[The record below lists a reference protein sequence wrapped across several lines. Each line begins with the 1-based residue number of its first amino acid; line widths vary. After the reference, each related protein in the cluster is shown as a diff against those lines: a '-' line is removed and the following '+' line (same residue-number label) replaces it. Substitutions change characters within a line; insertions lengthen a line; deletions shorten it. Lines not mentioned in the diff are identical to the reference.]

1 MRFSEFSCKVG
12 KHSSTDYYAVVT
24 SFMDIWIAVSVFPQ
38 VPISRAH
45 SFLRKILPNSATHCS
60 KIVQILRLATASH
73 LWLKTER
80 AVQKLQLLKAG
91 IVLSYVSNIKSKS
104 FFLFESASGRESTEM
119 SNWWLMFEMSVILN
133 LSVSSSTE
141 QPKCSDISR
150 PTVCQSEHII
160 FYHVHSVDWLAIN
173 KSNSRPL
180 KCQLIRLWCSGDRT
194 DSYFEK
200 ECSTL
205 TEGDVN
211 HR

>member
-1 MRFSEFSCKVG
+1 MIIYRTIWDSLEFSCKVG

-45 SFLRKILPNSATHCS
+45 SFLRKILPNSATHRS

-104 FFLFESASGRESTEM
+104 FFSFWKCKWTWVDWNE
-119 SNWWLMFEMSVILN
+119 WLMTDVWNVRHSE
-133 LSVSSSTE
+133 
-141 QPKCSDISR
+141 PKCFKFNW
-150 PTVCQSEHII
+150 TTKVFWH
-160 FYHVHSVDWLAIN
+160 
-173 KSNSRPL
+173 K
-180 KCQLIRLWCSGDRT
+180 
-194 DSYFEK
+194 
-200 ECSTL
+200 
-205 TEGDVN
+205 
-211 HR
+211 